1 MRPSKNAF
9 KGYTYQEQIT
19 FLFLVMM
26 DVERNFDS
34 LEIEAKVDNN
44 FDDIKIID
52 QHEIIYF
59 QIKDYDEISLNN
71 LKFSKGEVDI
81 KGKKHLLS
89 INGRNVLVF
98 KSIKIKPNFKIFG
111 LPVLKL
117 DDVYIISLSRIEV
130 DDIIHQLYSSNG
142 ERRLVI
148 ARFFSNCLDNRIFKI
163 KREDLPIIKVFDTKL
178 LELTIDVGKKRLEF
192 SKLLFI
198 EGKPGIGKSHYV
210 NTLSKVYKSNII
222 YRFWISEQDKDK
234 NNRLKYKNFLSDISK
249 KLFDDYKNRS
259 ELEIIEKISE
269 CNKTVIIDG
278 LDHVENYNESDLES
292 FIQFI
297 NNLSSKC
304 KAIILS
310 RPLKYKIDW
319 DKQILSNWNQK
330 DTHKV
335 LNELY
340 HIIDY
345 QTCRSIYELTDGYP
359 ILVRFISEHYKTF
372 NKIPSLENLKGI
384 EDYYSKII
392 KDVNTKSA
400 LTLFLTS
407 RAFFMKSELSLF
419 LSDELYDCINE
430 FINAYPY
437 LFEVRLNRIS
447 LFHDSFNKHLKDL
460 GINFSKRKE
469 KVDDIVYESIIN
481 GEKKFLSRFSHFD
494 FDNKMKLDIIKK
506 FSSINFFKELVSDCI
521 DFEAIRSFY
530 FQLRESLSAV
540 RPNDLEIINY
550 YDLALITNIV
560 NRDHISSLNSF
571 LYTYVRCLLFN
582 GFDVENITS
591 SEYLFG
597 MFSCVME
604 NDSTVLYNV
613 TSNDVYGT
621 ERFQQSLEQDILS
634 EDNFFYK
641 QSKPFKLKNKINY
654 YFEDEFRGSK
664 VVTDILVNLFIHG
677 TEDTSLIELENSIK
691 IFVSSN
697 EETGVSILTNIIKK
711 HGWESYRPRWIL
723 NDAKK
728 IILSLG
734 LVAKENEYINLT
746 LKDYISITSHIGS
759 FDLWV
764 NILSYMRLSLNQ
776 SRKIDL
782 TSINSFWTMY
792 NMRKDYSV
800 INIDVAFRV
809 FEENGLIKEEDSIKK
824 IVYTQSMSEKGI
836 RHLLGDYIRIHS
848 PKIIKKLLYIFD
860 FEELNM
866 SWFNLPPEYIDAFP
880 ENLFNRVAI
889 NLLRHKSYNKKVD
902 FSDIKNV
909 YYSSKWSLLASNLEF
924 YRYTINI
931 HKNSSEIEKLQ
942 KSKININIIKEDE
955 KNIYNSSDRYNKR
968 IISSEDKE
976 FIIENNLS
984 ILDVAG
990 YLNGNYSALAELD
1003 IYDVFEKENV
1013 NTNLKNI
1020 MYNAILGKV
1029 NSINSYGSI
1038 YHFVGNLPKLVN
1050 DYSAE
1055 PNISE
1060 LYKSF
1065 DTFMELSLL
1074 NQSIA
1079 TS

>member
-1 MRPSKNAF
+1 MRPSRNAF

-26 DVERNFDS
+26 DVERNFNS

-44 FDDIKIID
+44 FDDIKIIND
-52 QHEIIYF
+52 IESIYF
-59 QIKDYDEISLNN
+59 QIKDFDEISLSN

-81 KGKKHLLS
+81 KGKKHSLS
-89 INGRNVLVF
+89 ANGRNVLIF
-98 KSIKIKPNFKIFG
+98 KNINIKPSFEIFG
-111 LPVLKL
+111 LPALKL
-117 DDVYIISLSRIEV
+117 NGVYIISLSRIEA
-130 DDIIHQLYSSNG
+130 DDIINKLYSSNG
-142 ERRLVI
+142 ERRLTI
-148 ARFFSNCLDNRIFKI
+148 ARFFSKCLDDKIFKI

-192 SKLLFI
+192 SKILFI
-198 EGKPGIGKSHYV
+198 EGNPGIGKSHYV
-210 NTLSKVYKSNII
+210 NTLSKVYKNNII

-234 NNRLKYKNFLSDISK
+234 NIRLKYKNFLFDISK

-259 ELEIIEKISE
+259 ELEIIEKISKS
-269 CNKTVIIDG
+269 NKTVIIDG
-278 LDHVENYNESDLES
+278 LDHVENYNEIELES

-304 KAIILS
+304 KTIILS
-310 RPLKYKIDW
+310 RPLKYQIEW

-330 DTHKV
+330 NTHKV

-345 QTCRSIYELTDGYP
+345 KTCNKIYELTNGYP

-372 NKIPSLENLKGI
+372 NEVLSIEKLKDV

-447 LFHDSFNKHLKDL
+447 LFHDSFNKHLKEL

-469 KVDDIVYESIIN
+469 KVDKIVYKSIIN

-494 FDNKMKLDIIKK
+494 FDDKMSLDIIRK
-506 FSSINFFKELVSDCI
+506 FSSINIFKEIVNDCI

-540 RPNDLEIINY
+540 SPNDLEIVNY

-571 LYTYVRCLLFN
+571 LYTYVKCLIFN
-582 GFDVENITS
+582 GFDIENITS

-597 MFSCVME
+597 MFTFVIE
-604 NDSTVLYNV
+604 NDSTILYNV
-613 TSNDVYGT
+613 TSNDAYGT
-621 ERFQQSLEQDILS
+621 ERFQVILEQDILS
-634 EDNFFYK
+634 EDNFFNK
-641 QSKPFKLKNKINY
+641 QSKPFKLKYKIDY
-654 YFEDEFRGSK
+654 YFEDEFRRSK

-677 TEDTSLIELENSIK
+677 TEDKSLIELENCIK
-691 IFVSSN
+691 IFVNSD
-697 EETGVSILTNIIKK
+697 EDIGISILSDFIKK
-711 HGWESYRPRWIL
+711 YNWESYRPRWIL

-728 IILSLG
+728 ILLSLG
-734 LVAKENEYINLT
+734 LIAIENNYLNLT
-746 LKDYISITSHIGS
+746 LKEYISRTSHIGS

-764 NILSYMRLSLNQ
+764 NLLSYMRLSLHQ
-776 SRKIDL
+776 ERKIDI

-800 INIDVAFRV
+800 INIDVALKI
-809 FEENGLIKEEDSIKK
+809 FEENGLLKEEASINK

-836 RHLLGDYIRIHS
+836 RHLLANYTRIHS
-848 PKIIKKLLYIFD
+848 PKIIRKLLDIYD
-860 FEELNM
+860 FEELEI
-866 SWFNLPPEYIDAFP
+866 SWFDLPSEHINLFP
-880 ENLFNRVAI
+880 ESLYNKVAI
-889 NLLRHKSYNKKVD
+889 KLLRNNNYNKKID
-902 FSDIKNV
+902 FNEIRNV
-909 YYSSKWSLLASNLEF
+909 YSSSKWPSLLSNLKF
-924 YRYTINI
+924 HRYSISINE
-931 HKNSSEIEKLQ
+931 NSIEIEKL
-942 KSKININIIKEDE
+942 KKLNILIDINKED
-955 KNIYNSSDRYNKR
+955 KKDFYDSSYRYNKG
-968 IISSEDKE
+968 ILNSKDKE
-976 FIIENNLS
+976 FIIENKLS
-984 ILDVAG
+984 ILDVSG

-1003 IYDVFEKENV
+1003 VYNVFEKNEV
-1013 NTNLKNI
+1013 SRNLKNI
-1020 MYNAILGKV
+1020 IYNAILGKV
-1029 NSINSYGSI
+1029 NTINRYGSI

-1050 DYSAE
+1050 DYSSE
-1055 PNISE
+1055 PNILE

-1074 NQSIA
+1074 NKSNEA
-1079 TS
+1079 S